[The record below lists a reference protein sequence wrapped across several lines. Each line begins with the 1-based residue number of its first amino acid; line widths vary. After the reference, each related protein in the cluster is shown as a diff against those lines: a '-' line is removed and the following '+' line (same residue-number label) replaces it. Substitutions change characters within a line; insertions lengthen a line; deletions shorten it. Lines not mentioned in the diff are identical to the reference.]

1 MKLQNRNIGN
11 CNSVDKSKYPYSVEQ
26 TTSRDKIA
34 GKTADGIEEVKPVIP
49 RYWEEKLKR

>member
-1 MKLQNRNIGN
+1 MKLQNRNIDK
-11 CNSVDKSKYPYSVEQ
+11 CNFDDKSKYPYSVEQ